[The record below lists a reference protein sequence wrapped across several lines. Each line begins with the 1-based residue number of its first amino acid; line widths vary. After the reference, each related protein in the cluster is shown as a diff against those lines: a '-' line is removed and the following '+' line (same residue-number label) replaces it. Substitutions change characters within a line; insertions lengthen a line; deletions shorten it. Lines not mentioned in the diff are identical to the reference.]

1 MALPDIQTN
10 DPAHERWL
18 DKLWESL
25 FDGNTGGLM
34 SPGQI
39 RREHRNRDQVRQA
52 EMSAILHA
60 EQELTDIHRGI
71 KSLDDN
77 GNVIDTPKVGDVVT
91 HKIIENT
98 SIERDLDVGLDTPG
112 AMIRSVVKEL
122 SIRDLERSL
131 NLRKIALLAE
141 SEILHSSVQVISSS
155 PINAEWLER
164 WRGFSA
170 SIFNPEMQPIWAK
183 VLVLELAHPGTYSL
197 GLLSTLMQ
205 LNGND
210 LEMVRIM
217 AKYAFPD
224 FIYYAEDGYFSADL
238 HDGLFDVMEDLG
250 LLSTSSV
257 NKTLSSESKQ
267 YFELILPCTGK
278 ALKFTHKDASKK
290 LQLPV
295 LKLTRVGKQVV
306 MLLENKADLAYLFD
320 LARNVKRLG
329 YDVTLGDYEQYGAV
343 KSFTEK
349 MVL

>member
-1 MALPDIQTN
+1 MALPDIQAN
-10 DPAHERWL
+10 DPVQERWL
-18 DKLWESL
+18 DKLWDSL
-25 FDGNTGGLM
+25 FDGNSGGLM

-39 RREHRNRDQVRQA
+39 RREHRNRDQVRQS
-52 EMSAILHA
+52 EMSAILQA
-60 EQELTDIHRGI
+60 EQELNDIHRGI

-98 SIERDLDVGLDTPG
+98 SIDQDLNIGLDTPG
-112 AMIRSVVKEL
+112 TMIRSVVKEL

-141 SEILHSSVQVISSS
+141 SEILHSSVQVVSSS

-164 WRGFSA
+164 WRGFAEST
-170 SIFNPEMQPIWAK
+170 FNPEMQPIWAK
-183 VLVLELAHPGTYSL
+183 VLVLELAQPGTYTL
-197 GLLSTLMQ
+197 GLLATLIQ

-224 FIYYAEDGYFSADL
+224 FIYYAEDGYFSEEL

-257 NKTLSSESKQ
+257 KKTLSSQSKQ
-267 YFELILPCTGK
+267 HFELMLPCKGK
-278 ALKFTHKDASKK
+278 ALKFTHNNAAKK
-290 LQLPV
+290 LDLPV

-306 MLLENKADLAYLFD
+306 MLLDNKADLAYLFD
-320 LARNVKRLG
+320 LARSVKRLG
-329 YDVTLGDYEQYGAV
+329 YEVTLGDYEQYGTV
-343 KSFTEK
+343 KRFTEK